1 MENKNKTIKIKIKM
15 KMKMKTLHH
24 LHLANFYKKINDK
37 SKIILSL

>member
-1 MENKNKTIKIKIKM
+1 MENKNKTIKIKI